1 MAVTAV
7 QQIRRMR
14 GGAQGHLML
23 GSDGQLYVVKFQN
36 NPQHLRVLANEL
48 FATRL
53 AETVGL
59 SVPATEV
66 VDVSEWLIE
75 NTSELYMDRG
85 RHQERCASGLQF
97 GSRYVGGLMP
107 GQVVDYLPEE
117 QLTEVR
123 NLAEFAGMLALDKW
137 TCNSNG
143 RQAVF
148 HRKPREKRY
157 AANFVDQGYCFH
169 AGEWSFP
176 DAPLRGV
183 YGRNRV
189 YADVAG
195 WPSFEPWLSRIEE
208 LEPESVWRIAETV
221 PPIWY
226 GGDLREME
234 RLTVMLLTRRQR
246 VRDLIVQFRDST
258 RAPFPKW
265 MGVANSSGDGQ
276 FREQKKIENGAGSNA
291 G

>member
-1 MAVTAV
+1 
-7 QQIRRMR
+7 
-14 GGAQGHLML
+14 
-23 GSDGQLYVVKFQN
+23 
-36 NPQHLRVLANEL
+36 
-48 FATRL
+48 
-53 AETVGL
+53 
-59 SVPATEV
+59 
-66 VDVSEWLIE
+66 
-75 NTSELYMDRG
+75 
-85 RHQERCASGLQF
+85 
-97 GSRYVGGLMP
+97 
-107 GQVVDYLPEE
+107 
-117 QLTEVR
+117 
-123 NLAEFAGMLALDKW
+123 
-137 TCNSNG
+137 
-143 RQAVF
+143 
-148 HRKPREKRY
+148 
-157 AANFVDQGYCFH
+157 
-169 AGEWSFP
+169 
-176 DAPLRGV
+176 
-183 YGRNRV
+183 V